1 MVRKIAN
8 GISRIRHCIRN
19 DKLMQQTGREEDVEI
34 VVHTKTGN
42 GFSRYLAALKII
54 RQSPVMDL

>member
-34 VVHTKTGN
+34 VVHTKN
-42 GFSRYLAALKII
+42 GFSRMALADIWQLL
-54 RQSPVMDL
+54 R